1 MFKDCVH
8 VQLLHKRKR
17 DIRNTDSDISF
28 SSFKTSMLLQCFF
41 FLYLFG
47 NTNSKMS
54 NLFFFSQ
61 LWLIMTLKA
70 LTGVSI
76 TAW

>member
-28 SSFKTSMLLQCFF
+28 SSFKTSMLLHCFF
-41 FLYLFG
+41 SFIFLETQIQ
-47 NTNSKMS
+47 N
-54 NLFFFSQ
+54 FFSQ
-61 LWLIMTLKA
+61 LRLIMTLKA